1 MEIRVSLEGG
11 KKVTAEVGN
20 HLVVTDQPVKS
31 GGTDTAP
38 APYDLFLASIGTCVG
53 FYIQTFCQKRDLD
66 TSGIEVKVNTT
77 RSPGSKITDGF
88 EIDLLLPESIPEK
101 LHGAMIK
108 TAEQCAVKK
117 TIACNPV
124 FKVQVKNS

>member
-1 MEIRVSLEGG
+1 MELLVTLHGGKRVSTKVG
-11 KKVTAEVGN
+11 KHEIF
-20 HLVVTDQPVKS
+20 TDQPEKS

-66 TSGIEVKVNTT
+66 TSGIEVKVTAT

-88 EIDLLLPESIPEK
+88 EIDLLLPDSIPER

-124 FKVQVKNS
+124 FKVQVKAF

>member
-1 MEIRVSLEGG
+1 MELRVFLEGG
-11 KKVTAEVGN
+11 KKVATEIGS
-20 HLVVTDQPVKS
+20 HRIHTDQPLKQ

-53 FYIQTFCQKRDLD
+53 FYVQTFCQKRDLD
-66 TSGIEVKVNTT
+66 TSGIEIKLNTV

-88 EIDLLLPESIPEK
+88 EIDLILPPSVPEE
-101 LHGAMIK
+101 LHGALVR

-117 TIACNPV
+117 TIACNPE
-124 FKVQVKNS
+124 FKVRAHSV